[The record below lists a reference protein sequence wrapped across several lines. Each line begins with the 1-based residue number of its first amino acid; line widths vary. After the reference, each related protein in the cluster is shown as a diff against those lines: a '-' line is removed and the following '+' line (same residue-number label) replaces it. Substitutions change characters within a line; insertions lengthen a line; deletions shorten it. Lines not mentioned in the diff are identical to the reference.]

1 MSQDFSNDQFQFS
14 YLNKYW
20 LVFGLVFLLL
30 GIFFFLFANLFS
42 NDDWFVHGIFC
53 ILSTFF
59 ICVQSCLIFKIPK
72 IIIILDLRWILM
84 MSFWLYYTFGA
95 SMLYFGSDKQIE
107 LAMDYYYVDLNL
119 ALKANSINSIGFS
132 LMIILISLF
141 NIHWPAKILNTL
153 HKNFIFFSRS
163 DFILFI
169 LLFLSL
175 FSLILDH
182 LNLSGIITI
191 TSFYGPI
198 LFFKDIGLSYLLIL
212 IYYKGPNKKFIS
224 FFVLLHFVL
233 YVYGGLIFLNKA
245 AIFLPII
252 IFSICFILKRKFM
265 KFTII
270 FVIMV
275 LSLTI
280 SQDYVSELR
289 STKNYNYQFKADIFK
304 KNILTNENKS
314 SASLWDRL
322 NYLNTQGAVINF
334 YDNNDKAENLKLSLW
349 LFIPRII
356 FEQKPNIN
364 LFSKNLYRK
373 ITGHGGS
380 SDTPGIFI
388 EGYYNYG
395 WFGLFLTSFLAASII
410 MIYKTM
416 IYHIVQ
422 KKIFPLYFVI
432 TAALYTCFRIDGLI
446 LNDYLGRFIYV
457 IVFMIIMIFISQLA
471 KLIFDK
477 NK

>member
-1 MSQDFSNDQFQFS
+1 
-14 YLNKYW
+14 
-20 LVFGLVFLLL
+20 
-30 GIFFFLFANLFS
+30 
-42 NDDWFVHGIFC
+42 
-53 ILSTFF
+53 
-59 ICVQSCLIFKIPK
+59 
-72 IIIILDLRWILM
+72 
-84 MSFWLYYTFGA
+84 
-95 SMLYFGSDKQIE
+95 
-107 LAMDYYYVDLNL
+107 
-119 ALKANSINSIGFS
+119 
-132 LMIILISLF
+132 
-141 NIHWPAKILNTL
+141 
-153 HKNFIFFSRS
+153 
-163 DFILFI
+163 
-169 LLFLSL
+169 
-175 FSLILDH
+175 
-182 LNLSGIITI
+182 
-191 TSFYGPI
+191 
-198 LFFKDIGLSYLLIL
+198 
-212 IYYKGPNKKFIS
+212 
-224 FFVLLHFVL
+224 
-233 YVYGGLIFLNKA
+233 
-245 AIFLPII
+245 
-252 IFSICFILKRKFM
+252 
-265 KFTII
+265 
-270 FVIMV
+270 MV